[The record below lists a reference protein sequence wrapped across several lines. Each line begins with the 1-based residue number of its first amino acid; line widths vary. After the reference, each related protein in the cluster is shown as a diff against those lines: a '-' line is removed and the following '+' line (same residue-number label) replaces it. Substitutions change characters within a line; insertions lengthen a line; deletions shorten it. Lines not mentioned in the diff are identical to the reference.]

1 MSRTKIR
8 AGFVTNSS
16 STSYLII
23 GVEDEKIV
31 DQIVRAI
38 KPEPLPAYD
47 VLVGWTD
54 EHENYWD
61 GLRDALVE
69 ANLVAAAWYD
79 DGEGVHAIGYEARP
93 MLEAGSIPD
102 ARERFVCDMK
112 ERYGIEVPI
121 ENVSLVST
129 RGNHLV
135 GGEDDY

>member
-1 MSRTKIR
+1 MKIR
-8 AGFVTNSS
+8 VGFVTNSS

-23 GVEDEKIV
+23 GVEAEQIV

-38 KPEPLPAYD
+38 KPEPLPACD

-61 GLRDALVE
+61 DLRNALAE

-93 MLEAGSIPD
+93 MLETGSIPD
-102 ARERFVCDMK
+102 AREQFVCDMK
-112 ERYGIEVPI
+112 ERFGIDVPSG
-121 ENVSLVST
+121 NVSLLLTS
-129 RGNHLV
+129 GNYLV